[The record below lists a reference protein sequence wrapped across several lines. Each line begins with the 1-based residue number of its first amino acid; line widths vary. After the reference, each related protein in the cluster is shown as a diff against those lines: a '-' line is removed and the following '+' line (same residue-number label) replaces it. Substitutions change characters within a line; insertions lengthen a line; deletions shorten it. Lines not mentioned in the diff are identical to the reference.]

1 MWSIPPTYAWRWQ
14 CACYVSTW
22 FSRVDLSCT
31 LRLFKYEH
39 WIVELVNSGIEG
51 SCNPTQLVVFIIQQ
65 EGVEYSI
72 YLFILLCDQCWECP
86 LVKVWSLGLVPK
98 YCYRCL
104 FTVLLHLYFLQYHH
118 HQPQASPGQQST
130 FLVPLLLLILIH
142 TTCISLSLRRTS
154 APIRCVGDT
163 RDFLLCGCR
172 VAWEGYLW
180 PLPPWVR

>member
-1 MWSIPPTYAWRWQ
+1 MKLTIAMIVLMWSIPPFVVWRWQ

-22 FSRVDLSCT
+22 FSRIDLSCT

-65 EGVEYSI
+65 ESVDSSI
-72 YLFILLCDQCWECP
+72 YLSILLGDQCWECP

-104 FTVLLHLYFLQYHH
+104 FTVLLRYYCCVTTACLLSWAKHFSGAVATAHIYSYHLYFTIS
-118 HQPQASPGQQST
+118 SPN
-130 FLVPLLLLILIH
+130 
-142 TTCISLSLRRTS
+142 
-154 APIRCVGDT
+154 
-163 RDFLLCGCR
+163 
-172 VAWEGYLW
+172 
-180 PLPPWVR
+180 